1 MYLMTVGAPD
11 KDEKLKS
18 AACFGWPSRPMRL
31 ALFGRPAEPHDTV
44 RRMRWN
50 RRRLLQEQQSQRTT
64 LLAVPSRKVDWA
76 DGT

>member
-1 MYLMTVGAPD
+1 MTVGAPD

-44 RRMRWN
+44 RR
-50 RRRLLQEQQSQRTT
+50 
-64 LLAVPSRKVDWA
+64 
-76 DGT
+76 G